1 MLGDNQAEI
10 IIEASCTSC
19 RITLGGVLVGLAVAL
34 PSLFSA
40 SSHRSMWSTS
50 LSIPTIPSVCFPAFL
65 YHYGKYN
72 LTTVYSFSKHSSF
85 KYLKSNRANQ
95 LTQQFE
101 VALNFK
107 KIKIKD
113 LLYLKSSQN
122 NSRSSFRQSIFKRD
136 SAQQSLKL

>member
-10 IIEASCTSC
+10 TIEASCTSC

-34 PSLFSA
+34 PFLFSA

-50 LSIPTIPSVCFPAFL
+50 LSTPTIPSVSLPSCITME
-65 YHYGKYN
+65 KYK

-107 KIKIKD
+107 KIKIQE
-113 LLYLKSSQN
+113 LLYLTSSQN
-122 NSRSSFRQSIFKRD
+122 NSRGSFRQSIFKRD